1 MAWVWQPRKQSAC
14 QGVRQVG
21 HLAAAANHAL
31 DHHVDRLADDH
42 ARAARLTEALN
53 AIEGFDARNATNM
66 VFVSTDEKYHVPLR
80 AHLAAEGMTVG
91 AFIPDLRIV
100 CHLDIVDAQLDLLI
114 NAFASYER

>member
-1 MAWVWQPRKQSAC
+1 MVGG
-14 QGVRQVG
+14 GVRQVG

-66 VFVSTDEKYHVPLR
+66 VFVSTDEEHHAPLR
-80 AHLAAEGMTVG
+80 AHLAAEGMAVG

-100 CHLDIVDAQLDLLI
+100 CHLDIDDAQLDLLI
-114 NAFASYER
+114 KAFASYVR